1 MKGSTIYENEKVLF
15 GICVAE
21 VLWEEGLS
29 AFSDLSS
36 VDFGDFLLLFL
47 ACTLGKLYSGIS

>member
-21 VLWEEGLS
+21 VLLGGRDFLL
-29 AFSDLSS
+29 FSDLSS
-36 VDFGDFLLLFL
+36 VVLDDFAVFL
-47 ACTLGKLYSGIS
+47 ACTLGNFILGS